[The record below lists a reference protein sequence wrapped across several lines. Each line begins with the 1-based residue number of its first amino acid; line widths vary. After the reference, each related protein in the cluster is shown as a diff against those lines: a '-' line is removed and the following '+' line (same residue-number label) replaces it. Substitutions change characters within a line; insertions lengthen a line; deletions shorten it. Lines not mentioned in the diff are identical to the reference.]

1 MSARTQ
7 HTPPT
12 ATTPPHITQ
21 PPQPKP
27 TQTRPAKSGPGRGE
41 DRGRFDPES
50 LLLTARAVQVGP
62 VWTATVTVTGYPRE
76 VFGGWLAPLS
86 THPAML
92 DVSLHITPLDPVT
105 AATRLRRR
113 LESGRRSGAEHGRLT
128 DPVVEAATEDAY
140 ELADRVARG
149 EGRLFTVTLTLTVYA
164 PTREQLDAELA
175 ALRALTTSLLIHT
188 HATTWRAWHGWIT
201 GLPVGIDRIGGGRVM
216 DTAAL
221 AAAFPFTSPDLPTPT
236 TSTAADAAGA
246 DAAGLGAAGVGVAG
260 GVLYGHNLGSQS
272 LVFWDRF
279 AADNYN
285 AVILGRSGS
294 GKSYLAKLELLRS
307 LYRGVHAQVI
317 DPEDE
322 YLRLGAAVGATIV
335 RVGAA
340 GVRLNPFD
348 LPIHTDP
355 VTGARTAAADTLTRR
370 MLFLHTFLA
379 VALHTTPT
387 AGGQPTRSEGLSSTE
402 RAVLDAAITR
412 TYRGAG
418 ITDDP
423 GTWTRPAPLLAD
435 LHTALLARAT
445 NGGAPSDTTG
455 ESVAGLSVAGV
466 SVAGVAAG
474 LATRLAPFVD
484 GAYAGLFDGPT
495 TTPPVGHLVVWSLR
509 QLADELKPAAMLLV
523 LDAIWATV
531 THPHDRRR
539 RLITVDEAWLLLA
552 HPAGAQFLLRA
563 AKAGRKH
570 WAGLTVITQDTADVL
585 ATDLGRAVIANAAT
599 QVLLRQ
605 APQALDDVASTFG
618 LSAGER
624 GFLLT
629 AERGE
634 GLLTCG
640 EHRAAFSATASA
652 LEDQLITTDPRQ
664 LAATTDNGPDWI
676 DLDQYAHPTPPDPP
690 RGRQPVWTAALAN
703 DDTQEI
709 W

>member
-1 MSARTQ
+1 M
-7 HTPPT
+7 
-12 ATTPPHITQ
+12 
-21 PPQPKP
+21 
-27 TQTRPAKSGPGRGE
+27 
-41 DRGRFDPES
+41 
-50 LLLTARAVQVGP
+50 
-62 VWTATVTVTGYPRE
+62 
-76 VFGGWLAPLS
+76 
-86 THPAML
+86 
-92 DVSLHITPLDPVT
+92 
-105 AATRLRRR
+105 
-113 LESGRRSGAEHGRLT
+113 
-128 DPVVEAATEDAY
+128 
-140 ELADRVARG
+140 
-149 EGRLFTVTLTLTVYA
+149 
-164 PTREQLDAELA
+164 
-175 ALRALTTSLLIHT
+175 
-188 HATTWRAWHGWIT
+188 
-201 GLPVGIDRIGGGRVM
+201 
-216 DTAAL
+216 
-221 AAAFPFTSPDLPTPT
+221 
-236 TSTAADAAGA
+236 
-246 DAAGLGAAGVGVAG
+246 
-260 GVLYGHNLGSQS
+260 LYGHNLGSQS

-285 AVILGRSGS
+285 AIILGRSGS

-322 YLRLGAAVGATIV
+322 YLRLGTAVGATIV

-340 GVRLNPFD
+340 GVRLNPLD

-355 VTGARTAAADTLTRR
+355 VTGARTAAADALTRR
-370 MLFLHTFLA
+370 ALFLHTFLT

-387 AGGQPTRSEGLSSTE
+387 EGGQPVRGGGLSSTE

-435 LHTALLARAT
+435 LHATLLARAA
-445 NGGAPSDTTG
+445 NGGATSDTAG
-455 ESVAGLSVAGV
+455 E

-474 LATRLAPFVD
+474 LATRLSPFVD

-495 TTPPVGHLVVWSLR
+495 TTPPVGHMVVWSLR
-509 QLADELKPAAMLLV
+509 HLVDELKPAAMLLV
-523 LDAIWATV
+523 LDAIWASV
-531 THPHDRRR
+531 THPHDRRQ

-585 ATDLGRAVIANAAT
+585 STDVGRAVIANAAT
-599 QVLLRQ
+599 QILLRQ
-605 APQALDDVASTFG
+605 APQALDHVASTFG

-640 EHRAAFSATASA
+640 EHRAAFCATASG

-664 LAATTDNGPDWI
+664 LAVTTDNGPDWI
-676 DLDQYAHPTPPDPP
+676 DLDQLARPTPP
-690 RGRQPVWTAALAN
+690 GRPVGRRPVWPAGR
-703 DDTQEI
+703 D
-709 W
+709 

>member
-1 MSARTQ
+1 
-7 HTPPT
+7 
-12 ATTPPHITQ
+12 
-21 PPQPKP
+21 
-27 TQTRPAKSGPGRGE
+27 
-41 DRGRFDPES
+41 
-50 LLLTARAVQVGP
+50 
-62 VWTATVTVTGYPRE
+62 
-76 VFGGWLAPLS
+76 
-86 THPAML
+86 
-92 DVSLHITPLDPVT
+92 
-105 AATRLRRR
+105 
-113 LESGRRSGAEHGRLT
+113 
-128 DPVVEAATEDAY
+128 
-140 ELADRVARG
+140 
-149 EGRLFTVTLTLTVYA
+149 
-164 PTREQLDAELA
+164 
-175 ALRALTTSLLIHT
+175 
-188 HATTWRAWHGWIT
+188 
-201 GLPVGIDRIGGGRVM
+201 
-216 DTAAL
+216 
-221 AAAFPFTSPDLPTPT
+221 
-236 TSTAADAAGA
+236 
-246 DAAGLGAAGVGVAG
+246 
-260 GVLYGHNLGSQS
+260 
-272 LVFWDRF
+272 
-279 AADNYN
+279 
-285 AVILGRSGS
+285 
-294 GKSYLAKLELLRS
+294 
-307 LYRGVHAQVI
+307 VHAQVI

-355 VTGARTAAADTLTRR
+355 VTGGRTAAADTLTRQA
-370 MLFLHTFLA
+370 LFLHTFLA

-387 AGGQPTRSEGLSSTE
+387 STLTATTTDGGGSSGAGGGLSSTE

-423 GTWTRPAPLLAD
+423 ATWTRPAPLLAD
-435 LHTALLARAT
+435 LHTTLLTRAAPHD
-445 NGGAPSDTTG
+445 GATPDTAG
-455 ESVAGLSVAGV
+455 EPVAGV

-474 LATRLAPFVD
+474 LATRLRPFVD

-585 ATDLGRAVIANAAT
+585 STDLGRAVIANAAT

-605 APQALDDVASTFG
+605 APQALDHVASTFG

-624 GFLLT
+624 EFLQS

-640 EHRAAFSATASA
+640 QHRAAFSATASA

-664 LAATTDNGPDWI
+664 LAATDDQGPDWI
-676 DLDQYAHPTPPDPP
+676 DLDNLARPTPL
-690 RGRQPVWTAALAN
+690 GRPGARRPIEMTVGAS

>member
-1 MSARTQ
+1 VNAPVNHPPAAPETRSVPGAR
-7 HTPPT
+7 
-12 ATTPPHITQ
+12 
-21 PPQPKP
+21 
-27 TQTRPAKSGPGRGE
+27 RGP
-41 DRGRFDPES
+41 FDPES
-50 LLLTARAVQVGP
+50 LVVTSRAVQIGP
-62 VWTATVTVTGYPRE
+62 VWAATVTVTGYPRE
-76 VFGGWLAPLS
+76 VFGGWLAPMS

-92 DVSLHITPLDPVT
+92 DVSLHISPLDPVT

-113 LESGRRSGAEHGRLT
+113 LARLESGRRSGAEHGRLA
-128 DPVVEAATEDAY
+128 DPMVEAATEDAY

-149 EGRLFTVTLTLTVYA
+149 EGRLFSVTMTLTVHA

-175 ALRALTTSLLIHT
+175 ALRALTTSLLMVT
-188 HATTWRAWHGWIT
+188 RATTWRAWHGWVS
-201 GLPVGIDRIGGGRVM
+201 GLPLGIDRVGGGRVM

-236 TSTAADAAGA
+236 NPTPTNPADAGGEGA
-246 DAAGLGAAGVGVAG
+246 AG

-294 GKSYLAKLELLRS
+294 GKSYLAKVELLRS

-322 YLRLGAAVGATIV
+322 YLRLGTALGATIV
-335 RVGAA
+335 RVGAPGA
-340 GVRLNPFD
+340 RLNPFD
-348 LPIHTDP
+348 VPIHLDP
-355 VTGARTAAADTLTRR
+355 VTGVRTAAADALARR
-370 MLFLHTFLA
+370 ALFLHTFLS
-379 VALHTTPT
+379 VARHTPPT
-387 AGGQPTRSEGLSSTE
+387 GGGGPAAGGGLSSTE
-402 RAVLDAAITR
+402 RAVLDTAITR

-418 ITDDP
+418 ITEDP
-423 GTWTRPAPLLAD
+423 ATWTHPVPLLAD
-435 LHTALLARAT
+435 LHATLLTRAT
-445 NGGAPSDTTG
+445 AHHAAPSDPTG
-455 ESVAGLSVAGV
+455 ESVAG
-466 SVAGVAAG
+466 AAAS
-474 LATRLAPFVD
+474 LATRLRPFVD
-484 GAYAGLFDGPT
+484 GAYAGLFNGPT

-509 QLADELKPAAMLLV
+509 HLAEELKPAAMLLV
-523 LDAIWATV
+523 LDAIWAAV

-552 HPAGAQFLLRA
+552 HPGGAQFLLRA

-585 ATDLGRAVIANAAT
+585 SSDLGRAVIANAAT
-599 QVLLRQ
+599 QILLRQ
-605 APQALDDVASTFG
+605 APQALDHVAATFG

-624 GFLLT
+624 GFLLS

-640 EHRAAFSATASA
+640 EHRAAFSATASTV
-652 LEDQLITTDPRQ
+652 EDQLITTDPRQ
-664 LAATTDNGPDWI
+664 LAATTDAGPDWI
-676 DLDQYAHPTPPDPP
+676 VLDHPTHRSRPSWVANSRPA
-690 RGRQPVWTAALAN
+690 RSAGN